1 MSGPPHPDPTPA
13 AGDPVLAGLAREVD
27 ELRRRLDGLDPVA
40 GRVDELGRLVSQMA
54 DTLATLAARRRPV
67 PAPSWLV
74 APADECQVAGLLDE
88 LTAWMTAV
96 FLRYPDGVA
105 AVPECWLWH
114 PDVVEELLW
123 LMHAWC
129 AAYQGPDGSVAAAGD
144 WHDRQRSGVVNRIR
158 KAAGAC
164 SIERHQTRP
173 NWPAETARPPVAPGL
188 AHQGLIV
195 SWWASHRDH
204 MAPEPPPVARSEVRS
219 DER

>member
-1 MSGPPHPDPTPA
+1 MSIPPHPDPAA
-13 AGDPVLAGLAREVD
+13 AGDVGLAGLARSVD
-27 ELRRRLDGLDPVA
+27 ELRRRMDGLDPVT

-54 DTLATLAARRRPV
+54 DTLATVAARRRPV

-74 APADECQVAGLLDE
+74 APTDEQQVAALVDE

-96 FLRYPDGVA
+96 FLRYPDGVS

-129 AAYQGPDGSVAAAGD
+129 AAYQGSDASVAAAGD
-144 WHDRQRSGVVNRIR
+144 WHDRQRPGVVTRIR

-164 SIERHQTRP
+164 STECHQSRP
-173 NWPAETARPPVAPGL
+173 NWPAETAPPPEVPGL
-188 AHQGLIV
+188 AHASLIV
-195 SWWASHRDH
+195 GWWATHRDR
-204 MAPEPPPVARSEVRS
+204 MAPEPAPAAASPIGGALG
-219 DER
+219 